1 MTKPIPDK
9 AEIALEYPDK
19 LYVGTFERSSRF
31 AAHLDPTGIAL
42 MLERPG
48 PDDVHK
54 SIHMHIHFGL
64 FADIL
69 REFRSRAHTS
79 GHHSSRSAGAWSS
92 LSFLLAL
99 FSLERLG
106 SSF

>member
-31 AAHLDPTGIAL
+31 AAQLDPTGIAL

-69 REFRSRAHTS
+69 RESDLLHIRPGIIQADLPAL
-79 GHHSSRSAGAWSS
+79 GHLCPSY
-92 LSFLLAL
+92 
-99 FSLERLG
+99 
-106 SSF
+106 